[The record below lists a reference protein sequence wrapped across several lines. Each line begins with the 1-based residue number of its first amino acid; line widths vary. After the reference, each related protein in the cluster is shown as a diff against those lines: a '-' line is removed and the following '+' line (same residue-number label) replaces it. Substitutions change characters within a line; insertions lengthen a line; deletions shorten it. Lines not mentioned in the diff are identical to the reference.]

1 MSRHAGAAG
10 LLASWESLGRDSL
23 IYMVGEGGGKGF
35 TYLLFILLARFVP
48 LEEFGAI
55 NLFIATAGIL
65 AVVVG
70 LGLPDTL
77 LRFFFRELP
86 FREVLGASLA
96 LILGFGVVVGVGL
109 TALRDPLSRALPLAP
124 SLTLLA
130 VVCAGAVALRA
141 CWLAVLRAQR
151 RSTSFAVARWAE
163 PLLMA
168 AAIGPIVILQGD
180 IGHRLVLKVY
190 VAAILA
196 VGLYGL
202 ADLGRSCGLRPS
214 LRPVREL
221 LAYAAPLVPHALAM
235 TGLASFDQVVISQVR
250 GLEETG
256 LYALAYR
263 FGMAMF
269 LFAFGVASAWS
280 LWVFRELGKAEESAD
295 LGSVGKAAF
304 RVATVAAALLSFVL
318 PGLVVAVGGRDYAA
332 SAALVPLVV
341 YGYLWMMLYSL
352 AVPLLIFENR
362 TGTLAKASAT
372 AFVVNAAL
380 NYLLVPRYGFAAAAV
395 TTVVSYALLFLL
407 VWRHLDRSRVG
418 VPFGRLFG
426 EALAFAPI
434 CLLAWML
441 FS

>member
-35 TYLLFILLARFVP
+35 TYLLLILLARFAP

-70 LGLPDTL
+70 LGLPDAL

-96 LILGFGVVVGVGL
+96 LVVGCAVVLGL
-109 TALRDPLSRALPLAP
+109 ALAALRNPLSRALPLAP
-124 SLTLLA
+124 SLMLLA
-130 VVCAGAVALRA
+130 AGCAGALALRS

-168 AAIGPIVILQGD
+168 AALGTMVILQGSV
-180 IGHRLVLKVY
+180 GHSAVLRIY
-190 VAAILA
+190 VGAILA
-196 VGLYGL
+196 VALFGLV
-202 ADLGRSCGLRPS
+202 DLSRSCGLRPS
-214 LRPVREL
+214 LRPAREL

-250 GLEETG
+250 GLQETG

-280 LWVFRELGKAEESAD
+280 LWVFRELGKAEGSAD

-304 RVATVAAALLSFVL
+304 RVATVAAGLLSFVL
-318 PGLVVAVGGRDYAA
+318 PGLVIAVGGRDYAA
-332 SAALVPLVV
+332 SAGLVPLVV

-352 AVPLLIFENR
+352 AVPFLIFENR

-426 EALAFAPI
+426 ETLAFAPI